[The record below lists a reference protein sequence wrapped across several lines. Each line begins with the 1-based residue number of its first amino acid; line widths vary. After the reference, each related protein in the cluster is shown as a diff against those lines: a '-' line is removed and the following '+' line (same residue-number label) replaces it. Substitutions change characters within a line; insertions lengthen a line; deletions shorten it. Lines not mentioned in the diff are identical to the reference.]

1 MKKALSVLLAAA
13 MALSMTA
20 CQSSKSSGGETNG
33 GEASSQAAESEKN
46 EDEASQ
52 AAPEWPTT
60 KNVEIVCPANAGS
73 GTDGICR
80 ALASHWGK
88 MFPDHNFTVTNDASG
103 GYTVAYEMGRNSET
117 DGSTILVGTPSML
130 MTYYFGVYDH
140 LVTDPEEFQIINCIK
155 LQSDTVGIC
164 VKADSPYQTLD
175 DLVEA
180 AKAAPNTISVGTGS
194 GNIVYAGALNIENA
208 LGVTFRKVDGADNN
222 ERITNLLG
230 GFNDWAYL
238 TPSVAD
244 QYVQNG
250 DMRILAYAANERSK
264 NYPDIPCFDE
274 LGYHMEYEVPT
285 GYILCCNPGMS
296 DELAEAI
303 SATIPGL
310 EEDEMWKTLLETTFK
325 GGSWEYVERKE
336 GIQIVKDMQTYCDE
350 LGLGA

>member
-1 MKKALSVLLAAA
+1 MKRLLAVMLTAA
-13 MALSMTA
+13 MGLSLTA
-20 CQSSKSSGGETNG
+20 CQGTTKDSSEGNPGQSVT
-33 GEASSQAAESEKN
+33 EASEGKQ
-46 EDEASQ
+46 DASV
-52 AAPEWPTT
+52 EWPTV
-60 KNVEIVCPANAGS
+60 KNVEIICPANAGS
-73 GTDGICR
+73 GTDGVCR

-103 GYTVAYEMGRNSET
+103 GYTVAYEMGRNSDT

-140 LVTDPEEFQIINCIK
+140 LVTDPSEFQIINCIK
-155 LQSDTVGIC
+155 VNTDVAAIC

-180 AKAAPNTISVGTGS
+180 AKANPNTISVGTGS

-208 LGVTFRKVDGADNN
+208 LGCTFRKVDGADNN

-238 TPSVAD
+238 TPAVAD

-264 NYPDIPCFDE
+264 VYPDIPCFDE
-274 LGYHMEYEVPT
+274 LGYHMEYDVPT

-303 SATIPGL
+303 SATLPGL
-310 EEDEMWKTLLETTFK
+310 KDDEMWNTLLNTTFK
-325 GGSWEYVERKE
+325 GGTWDYVDRSG
-336 GIQIVKDMQTYCDE
+336 GIQIVKDMQTFCDD